1 MSRSRPSDNKIV
13 AGGSSHGRLGG
24 GSKLRDL
31 IDVLLSATPA
41 TGDLLRFNG
50 TKWINW
56 IPDFLNPTNGYTK
69 TDIDNKLNAAV
80 LGLEHEA
87 AVLSRTDIPPASPIL
102 GDTHIVGVTPTG
114 VWVGQNNF
122 LARWDGTA
130 WQFSAPRANESHLV
144 EDVGETWHWNG
155 TNWVKVA
162 VAQAAA
168 TSTGELWQVGS
179 IQQSLLTETQW
190 ASVLGPEA
198 VKWVL
203 CDGRNVAGSR
213 YATVTGQT
221 NVPDL
226 RGAFI
231 RAAGQNSNSV
241 ANWNGGAVGAYHQ
254 DTTRMPRTPFAT
266 ATAGSH
272 THTGSYSGPRYG
284 ASGGGDVNPANP
296 GGGGNDNYNGH
307 LHIDA
312 AGDHTHTITGGDPET
327 APVHYGLNTFIKI
340 N

>member
-69 TDIDNKLNAAV
+69 TDIDNKLSAAV

-130 WQFSAPRANESHLV
+130 WQFSAPRVNESHLI

-168 TSTGELWQVGS
+168 TSLGELWQVGS
-179 IQQSLLTETQW
+179 IQQSMLSETQW
-190 ASVLGPEA
+190 ASVIGPEA
-198 VKWVL
+198 AKWVL
-203 CDGRNVAGSR
+203 ADGRNVAGSR

-221 NVPDL
+221 TVPDL

-231 RAAGQNSNSV
+231 RAAGQNSNAAS
-241 ANWNGGAVGAYHQ
+241 NWNGNAVGSRHE
-254 DTTRMPRTPFAT
+254 DTTRAPRNTAFSGTTSASGDHQHWQTVGAFSGGSTGVHTWSGSTPGGNGEQTFG
-266 ATAGSH
+266 AGNH
-272 THTGSYSGPRYG
+272 THTVTM
-284 ASGGGDVNPANP
+284 GGGDA
-296 GGGGNDNYNGH
+296 
-307 LHIDA
+307 
-312 AGDHTHTITGGDPET
+312 ET
-327 APVHYGLNTFIKI
+327 APVHVSLNTFIKI

>member
-1 MSRSRPSDNKIV
+1 MDALNDV
-13 AGGSSHGRLGG
+13 TLG
-24 GSKLRDL
+24 
-31 IDVLLSATPA
+31 ATPA
-41 TGDLLRFNG
+41 TGNLLRFN
-50 TKWINW
+50 TDHWENW
-56 IPDFLNPTNGYTK
+56 IPDYLNPTNGYTK
-69 TDIDNKLNAAV
+69 TEVDNKLNSAV

-87 AVLSRTDIPPASPIL
+87 AVLSRTDIPPASPLL
-102 GDTHIVGVTPTG
+102 GDVHIVGVTPTG

-130 WQFSAPRANESHLV
+130 WQFSAPRVNESHLI
-144 EDVGETWHWNG
+144 EDVAETWHWNG

-179 IQQSLLTETQW
+179 VQQSLLSETQW

-213 YATVTGQT
+213 YATVTGQA

-231 RAAGQNSNSV
+231 RAAGQNSNSY
-241 ANWNGGAVGAYHQ
+241 ANWNGGAVGASHG
-254 DTTRMPRTPFAT
+254 DTTRLPRNT
-266 ATAGSH
+266 AFSLSTDGAH
-272 THTGSYSGPRYG
+272 THPLHLFAWDSGLGHTNDRTNHVAPAGG
-284 ASGGGDVNPANP
+284 AWDNP
-296 GGGGNDNYNGH
+296 GRVSSPTDRM
-307 LHIDA
+307 DA
-312 AGDHTHTITGGDPET
+312 AGAHTHTISGGDVET

>member
-130 WQFSAPRANESHLV
+130 WQFSAPRTNESHLI

-198 VKWVL
+198 AKWVL
-203 CDGRNVAGSR
+203 ADGRNVAGSR
-213 YATVTGQT
+213 WATVTGQT
-221 NVPDL
+221 TVPDL
-226 RGAFI
+226 RGAFL
-231 RAAGQNSNSV
+231 RAAGQNSN
-241 ANWNGGAVGAYHQ
+241 AQPNWNGNAVGSFHN
-254 DTTRMPRTPFAT
+254 DTTRMPRNTPFT
-266 ATAGSH
+266 ASASTAGEHKHWQTVAAFTGGSAG
-272 THTGSYSGPRYG
+272 THTW
-284 ASGGGDVNPANP
+284 SGGTPT
-296 GGGGNDNYNGH
+296 
-307 LHIDA
+307 A
-312 AGDHTHTITGGDPET
+312 AGEETWANGNHSHTITVAGGDTET
-327 APVHYGLNTFIKI
+327 APVHYSVFTYIKV